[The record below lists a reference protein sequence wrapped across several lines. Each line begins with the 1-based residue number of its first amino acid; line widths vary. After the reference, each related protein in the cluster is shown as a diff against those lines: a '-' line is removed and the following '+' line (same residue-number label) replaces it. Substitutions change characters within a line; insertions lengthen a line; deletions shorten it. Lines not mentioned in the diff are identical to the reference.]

1 MTAEKKLQAIKDAKL
16 QGVKP
21 AERMWNTSPAT
32 IRYWRKQEE
41 ELSRLVGDNKG
52 SYKHNGQTG
61 RKLKH
66 PELEMLLPQWINEY
80 REKGK
85 RITLKMVKKK
95 AEVIL
100 QQLGIEKEVSLVG
113 IWRIMKRNKYT
124 IRRRSTAIWN
134 LPKDVIPKCQRFV
147 LYMKKMFK
155 TQKFH

>member
-1 MTAEKKLQAIKDAKL
+1 MTMTAEKKLQAIKDAKL
-16 QGVKP
+16 QGVKL
-21 AERMWNTSPAT
+21 AARMWNTSPRT

-66 PELEMLLPQWINEY
+66 PELEMLLPQWINEC
-80 REKGK
+80 RDKGK

-100 QQLGIEKEVSLVG
+100 Q
-113 IWRIMKRNKYT
+113 Y
-124 IRRRSTAIWN
+124 
-134 LPKDVIPKCQRFV
+134 
-147 LYMKKMFK
+147 
-155 TQKFH
+155 